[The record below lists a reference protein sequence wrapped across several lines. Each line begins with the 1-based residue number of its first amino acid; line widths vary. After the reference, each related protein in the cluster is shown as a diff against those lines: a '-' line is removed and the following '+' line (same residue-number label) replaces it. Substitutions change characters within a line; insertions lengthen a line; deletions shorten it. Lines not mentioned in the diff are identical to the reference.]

1 MKKLPDEDRL
11 MKRMAPGVL
20 CRDGFLGHDHRTLH
34 EIIENDAHELDHLG
48 VTTEQLADEMERI
61 LDAAE
66 GTFGAPV
73 TVTTAGGRGLVATY
87 RESMGKI
94 PSPWGGAVFRKGE
107 VELAD
112 PKSGEILQ
120 RYTPLSV
127 HLVREHGFF
136 QGRGSRYR
144 IEPDRFVELL
154 GLRPQEPTDTPPE
167 TP

>member
-20 CRDGFLGHDHRTLH
+20 CREGFLGHDHRTLH
-34 EIIENDAHELDHLG
+34 EVIENDAHQLDHLG
-48 VTTEQLADEMERI
+48 VTREQIADEMERI

-66 GTFGAPV
+66 STFGAPV
-73 TVTTAGGRGLVATY
+73 PVTTAGGRGLVASY

-94 PSPWGGAVFRKGE
+94 PSPWGGKVFRKGE

-112 PKSGEILQ
+112 PETGEVIQ

-144 IEPDRFVELL
+144 IEPGDFVELI
-154 GLRPQEPTDTPPE
+154 GIEPEDTTDVPPE

>member
-20 CRDGFLGHDHRTLH
+20 CREGFLGHDHRTLH
-34 EIIENDAHELDHLG
+34 EIIENDAHELDHMG
-48 VTTEQLADEMERI
+48 ITTEQIADEMERI
-61 LDAAE
+61 LEAAVN
-66 GTFGAPV
+66 TFGAPV

-94 PSPWGGAVFRKGE
+94 PSPWGGYVFGKGE

-112 PKSGEILQ
+112 PATGEIVQ

-127 HLVREHGFF
+127 HLVRQHAFF

-144 IEPDRFVELL
+144 IEPREFVELL
-154 GLRPQEPTDTPPE
+154 GLEPDEPTGQTPE